1 MINWRVF
8 VEIEEKELITT
19 KSYVDS
25 NEDRYLLPHSVCF
38 RFSVDC
44 DYNQNK
50 SNLSEETSMRIVLLK
65 LQEKNISEISRHL
78 NI

>member
-1 MINWRVF
+1 MLTQMKTDICCHILHYRG
-8 VEIEEKELITT
+8 LST
-19 KSYVDS
+19 
-25 NEDRYLLPHSVCF
+25 PHHIIRHDFQMCF